1 MSLTVSVI
9 DKTLRD
15 KEICNA
21 YIEGLSISTLV
32 EKYNLKR
39 QSIYAILKKNAVSTR
54 QTNSV
59 TLCTGERNS
68 LIIVAFLAGE
78 AMPAIAKSYGMTRQ
92 GVQQVLK
99 KNGYASKDGGA
110 SVRAAA
116 RIKKLKVDKL
126 EKKDAYCGEK
136 WGCSLAQWQ
145 LLRSMHPDFNL
156 TPIARF
162 IQHRSNVM
170 KKKIEWSLTL
180 WEWWRVWN
188 ESGKYP
194 ERGRGK
200 DNYCMARVN
209 DAGVYAVNNVEIRKV
224 IDNMRRPG
232 K

>member
-1 MSLTVSVI
+1 MSLIVSVI

-15 KEICNA
+15 REICQA
-21 YIEGLSISTLV
+21 YMEGISISTLV
-32 EKYNLKR
+32 GKYNLKR
-39 QSIYAILKKNAVSTR
+39 QSIYAILKKHDVSSH
-54 QTNSV
+54 QANKI

-78 AMPAIAKSYGMTRQ
+78 AMPAIAKAYGMTRQ

-99 KNGYASKDGGA
+99 KSGFTSKDGGA

-116 RIKKLKVDKL
+116 RIKKLKVDSL
-126 EKKDAYCGEK
+126 QKKDVYCGEK
-136 WGCSLAQWQ
+136 WGCTLEQWQ
-145 LLRSMHPDFNL
+145 LLRSMHPDFNF
-156 TPIARF
+156 TPIARY

-170 KKKIEWSLTL
+170 KKKVQWSLTL
-180 WEWWRVWN
+180 WEWWSIWN

-209 DAGVYAVNNVEIRKV
+209 DEGVYIANNVEIRKV
-224 IDNMRRPG
+224 LDNMRRPG